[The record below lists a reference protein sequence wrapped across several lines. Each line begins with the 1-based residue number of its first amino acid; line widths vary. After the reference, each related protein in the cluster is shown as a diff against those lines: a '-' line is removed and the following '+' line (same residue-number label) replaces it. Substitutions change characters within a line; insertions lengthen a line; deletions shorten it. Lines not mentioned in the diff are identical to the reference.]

1 MDFVMLITGIR
12 SPIINNCQSRYDLF
26 RICYKSAL
34 IGHNIQY
41 LNISPF
47 APLESMCCAESWPSW
62 CWLMTAAW
70 FVTVS
75 LLSSRRHLGPGQS
88 RVSTGWCGAH
98 GKQRRWDCVS
108 ENRKSMER
116 IDTSHNYFSTNF
128 TLHNIKFCEHPP
140 SLNILPIKVDQSPRN
155 LISTKKC
162 KFVKIFSVFMSSAK
176 HNCSGVIK
184 ISFAHTYLCVNYAKI
199 INILKPVILR
209 KTSSCCRY
217 ICL

>member
-1 MDFVMLITGIR
+1 MEHMGSREGGIV
-12 SPIINNCQSRYDLF
+12 CQ
-26 RICYKSAL
+26 K
-34 IGHNIQY
+34 
-41 LNISPF
+41 
-47 APLESMCCAESWPSW
+47 
-62 CWLMTAAW
+62 T
-70 FVTVS
+70 
-75 LLSSRRHLGPGQS
+75 
-88 RVSTGWCGAH
+88 
-98 GKQRRWDCVS
+98 
-108 ENRKSMER
+108 KSMVR

-176 HNCSGVIK
+176 HNCSRVIK

-217 ICL
+217 IFW